1 MLSESSVLP
10 QHFWVG
16 GVTDG
21 QSAASWPVQ
30 VTLRPDG
37 LGLTRPGAELPV
49 AIWAYGDVATAE
61 PVRPG
66 AKDVLITS
74 SSASRMTL
82 FVADAAFVTEFGR
95 LAPHT
100 SLKAARM
107 AGLKPG
113 AIAGAIAF
121 GAVAIIYAFDY
132 SPTKSVARL
141 MPDAARERLGNSVL
155 SSLPVRETCTE
166 PEGRAALDALVVRLL
181 PKATDIATKVTVRNW
196 NLVNAFAVP
205 GGQVVLT
212 RAIIEKAASADE
224 IAGVLAHEIGH
235 ALELHPEA
243 GLVRSVGFWAL
254 IQMVFTG
261 TPGALG
267 NIGSTLAQLAHNRGF
282 EREADTIALKLLK
295 DAGISQKPFAGF
307 FKRMEGTRTEKKP
320 DMSPRGR
327 LSLPNDLFE
336 THPSTPE
343 RIKHIEGQPE
353 YPSTPALTPV
363 QWQAL
368 RRICGAA
375 AVTPP
380 TVPGGS
386 SPPTL
391 PTPSASLEEQIK
403 AATARIAQQPN
414 IAANHAARAEIYV
427 RATRHSDA
435 IADFDKAIAIEPG
448 NPQFH
453 YQRGSA
459 KTAIRDFDGAITD
472 FGEAVRINP
481 SHTAALASRGSAYK
495 QRRQN
500 DAAMR
505 DYDAALAIN
514 PRYQFALYNRG
525 LLHGE
530 LQRWALAEQDFGRVI
545 EGNKAYAYAY
555 VRRGEALEK
564 LGQRDKAIADYREA
578 LKGAPS
584 SPNATEAF
592 RVARVRLQE
601 LGVAER

>member
-1 MLSESSVLP
+1 MHSDP
-10 QHFWVG
+10 AQQIFWLG

-21 QSAASWPVQ
+21 QSAASWPVH

-37 LGLTRPGAELPV
+37 LGLTRPGADVPV
-49 AIWAYGDVATAE
+49 AIWAYADVATAE

-66 AKDVLITS
+66 AGDVLITS
-74 SSASRMTL
+74 KSASRMTL
-82 FVADAAFVTEFGR
+82 FVADPAFVTEFAR
-95 LAPHT
+95 LAPQT
-100 SLKAARM
+100 TLKATRL

-113 AIAGAIAF
+113 VIAGAVAF
-121 GAVAIIYAFDY
+121 GTVALVYAFDY
-132 SPTKSVARL
+132 SPTKTVARL
-141 MPDAARERLGNSVL
+141 MPDVARERLGRSVL
-155 SSLPVRETCTE
+155 SSLPVRTTCND

-181 PKATDIATKVTVRNW
+181 PKQTEVSKKVSVLDW
-196 NLVNAFAVP
+196 SLVNAFAVP

-212 RAIIEKAASADE
+212 RAIIDKAASADE

-235 ALELHPEA
+235 GLELHPEA

-282 EREADTIALKLLK
+282 EREADTVALKLLRE
-295 DAGISQKPFAGF
+295 AGISQKPFAGF
-307 FKRMEGTRTEKKP
+307 FKRMEGSRGDKKP
-320 DMSPRGR
+320 ETSVRGR
-327 LSLPNDLFE
+327 LSLPNDLFD

-343 RIKHIEGQPE
+343 RIKRIEEQPE
-353 YPSTPALTPV
+353 YAATPALSSA

-368 RRICGAA
+368 RRICGATS
-375 AVTPP
+375 VTTPP
-380 TVPGGS
+380 SGTQPI
-386 SPPTL
+386 PTL
-391 PTPSASLEEQIK
+391 PTPSASLDEQIT
-403 AATARIAQQPN
+403 AATTRIEQQPT
-414 IAANHAARAEIYV
+414 IAANHAARGEIYV
-427 RATRHSDA
+427 RALRYSDA
-435 IADFDKAIAIEPG
+435 IADFDKAITLDAG
-448 NPQFH
+448 NTQYH

-459 KTAIRDFDGAITD
+459 KANMRDFDGAIVD
-472 FGEAVRINP
+472 FSDAVRLNP
-481 SHTAALASRGSAYK
+481 RHTAALASRGNAHK
-495 QRRQN
+495 QKRQN

-555 VRRGEALEK
+555 VRHAEALEK
-564 LGQRDKAIADYREA
+564 LGQRDRAIADYREA

-592 RVARVRLQE
+592 RIARARLQE
-601 LGVAER
+601 LGVAEK